1 MQSRQ
6 LRDIR
11 GNAIANENGC
21 IRSERARHTECAGN
35 TSFCCSKPDSKNN
48 EDAPHFG
55 VPEPH
60 QRKKMKKKQDNSLR
74 ASALQ
79 ITLALGL
86 ISVSAILIAS
96 SLTSSAGAA
105 NGNST
110 TAGQP
115 DTPMPDVVQLIG
127 PVSLNQDLRALPY
140 I

>member
-21 IRSERARHTECAGN
+21 IRGDARRHPELRSAIRPFA
-35 TSFCCSKPDSKNN
+35 SLSSILKKNK
-48 EDAPHFG
+48 DAPHFG
-55 VPEPH
+55 VPELH

-86 ISVSAILIAS
+86 ISISAILFAS
-96 SLTSSAGAA
+96 SLTSSPGGANA
-105 NGNST
+105 ASA

-115 DTPMPDVVQLIG
+115 DM
-127 PVSLNQDLRALPY
+127 
-140 I
+140 